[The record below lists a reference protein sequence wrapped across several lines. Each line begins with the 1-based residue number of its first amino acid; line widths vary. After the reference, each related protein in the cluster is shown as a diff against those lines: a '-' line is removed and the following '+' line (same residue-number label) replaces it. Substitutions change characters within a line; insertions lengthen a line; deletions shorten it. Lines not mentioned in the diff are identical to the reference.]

1 MTSLPLTG
9 KNIFCYDE
17 MKAMLLKKYPK
28 YDSIMADRALNYFQ
42 DVKVDLIPSIKMID
56 EKLDFN
62 KIKTRLLQMTENP
75 MRVFATSPL
84 CNKPCAKKQIHS
96 PSIKFPK

>member
-1 MTSLPLTG
+1 
-9 KNIFCYDE
+9 
-17 MKAMLLKKYPK
+17 
-28 YDSIMADRALNYFQ
+28 
-42 DVKVDLIPSIKMID
+42 MID

-84 CNKPCAKKQIHS
+84 CGNKPCAKKQIHS